1 MDHPSGFDHAPRQP
15 VLGHKVKEKQ
25 AAAWLSA
32 LAPQLYRGELILA
45 LSRTNA
51 LRPMAEGLAVTSA
64 RVVSFTKV
72 NLPSGKFASE
82 VFADNIGIAGLQKRF
97 SGRNCMIVVARS
109 GEEVNFGDIPK
120 EDAPMVLDAVRRLA
134 SIGMSDEV
142 RRAVSA
148 QASEV
153 VAQEAAWSGVR
164 VVGRPLRD
172 AAWRALKEHSAPG
185 ETPWF
190 IINSGWGD
198 GLLAAF
204 PDRCMIVKVGA
215 YTSMVAGSLGGGRI
229 TTFPY
234 TEITGI
240 EYNAGLL
247 NGVLEILTASYQG
260 STNKDY
266 WRGAMASSNS
276 DSNNPRTLSNTLPLN
291 KMLHRESLP
300 LLNEMRARIAEANR
314 PTIIMRT
321 APGSATSQGG
331 LADEL
336 GKLAELRAQ
345 GVLDDVEFQAAK
357 QAAIARHTSH

>member
-1 MDHPSGFDHAPRQP
+1 VDHPSESDPAPRQP
-15 VLGHKVKEKQ
+15 ALGHKVKEKQ
-25 AAAWLSA
+25 ANAWLSA
-32 LAPQLYRGELILA
+32 LVPQLYPGEVVLA
-45 LSRTNA
+45 LSRTSA

-64 RVVSFTKV
+64 RVVSFTKT
-72 NLPSGKFASE
+72 NLSSGKFASE
-82 VFADNIGIAGLQKRF
+82 VLADNIEIADLQKRL
-97 SGRNCMIVVARS
+97 SGWNCMIVVTRS

-120 EDAPMVLDAVRRLA
+120 EDAPMVLDTVRRLA
-134 SIGMSDEV
+134 SIGMSDEA
-142 RRAVSA
+142 RRAA
-148 QASEV
+148 NTQASEV
-153 VAQEAAWSGVR
+153 VAQQAAWGGVR

-172 AAWRALKEHSAPG
+172 AAWRTLKEHSSPG

-190 IINSGWGD
+190 IINSGLGN

-204 PDRCMIVKVGA
+204 ADRCMIVKVGA
-215 YTSMVAGSLGGGRI
+215 LTSMMAGSFGGGRI

-266 WRGAMASSNS
+266 WRGAMASLNA
-276 DSNNPRTLSNTLPLN
+276 DSHNPHTLSNTLPLD
-291 KMLHRESLP
+291 KMLHRESLL
-300 LLNEMRARIAEANR
+300 LLNEMRARIAETQR
-314 PTIIMRT
+314 PTMSKAARLSDP
-321 APGSATSQGG
+321 AGG

-336 GKLAELRAQ
+336 GKLAELRTQ
-345 GVLDDVEFQAAK
+345 GVLDDVEFQSAK